1 MGKCFSVCFYQ
12 RFDGWLPQSHLQN
25 LLGCAGHTQMAHAVS
40 SLWDLIPQVLPL
52 EGLCGVE
59 HLKINLLIEKGR
71 KLKRQYIFQLCCR
84 MLTPAQSKW
93 RLRMWFFNCSAS
105 FLGWLCVDS
114 LYFALDGFAWIHCIL
129 LTWIQRK
136 LPLEQVA
143 MPSHQPSSGAWK
155 FQKKIKSWIFACFN
169 ISGPKNQT
177 ILIWSWKVHKFEGGF
192 DTCSF

>member
-71 KLKRQYIFQLCCR
+71 KLKRQYIFQLCCH

-105 FLGWLCVDS
+105 FLGWLCMDS
-114 LYFALDGFAWIHCIL
+114 LYFALGWFCMDSLYFAHMNSKETSPGASCNAKSPTLFGSMKISEKDKKLDFRMFQH
-129 LTWIQRK
+129 QR
-136 LPLEQVA
+136 
-143 MPSHQPSSGAWK
+143 S
-155 FQKKIKSWIFACFN
+155 
-169 ISGPKNQT
+169 
-177 ILIWSWKVHKFEGGF
+177 
-192 DTCSF
+192 